1 MADTEALT
9 LAGVESA
16 DANADA
22 DNLLE
27 LFMNSVQPD
36 LQLCGDR

>member
-1 MADTEALT
+1 MAGA
-9 LAGVESA
+9 ESA

-22 DNLLE
+22 DNSLE

-36 LQLCGDR
+36 LQHCWDR